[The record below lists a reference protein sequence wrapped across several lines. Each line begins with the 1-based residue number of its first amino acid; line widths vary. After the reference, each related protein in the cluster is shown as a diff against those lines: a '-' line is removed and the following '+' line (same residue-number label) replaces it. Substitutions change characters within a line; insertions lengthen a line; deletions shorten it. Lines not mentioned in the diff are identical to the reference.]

1 MEPSDPSDN
10 SWSDLL
16 DLPSHAC
23 SDLPPPLKYG
33 AQRFDISAR
42 MTTNDSNPVASYLK
56 TRVFTAS
63 PQELRLLLLDGAVKF
78 ARQGREAMEK
88 KDFEGIYNGISQCRA
103 IVTELLTS
111 VRDDADP
118 VLAER
123 VRSVYTFIFRELMEV
138 GFNRDIARTDRVIEL
153 LEYERETWAMVIEK
167 IGRASAPAAP
177 GKAPTAPQTG
187 PAGHVPSRLSVQ
199 A

>member
-1 MEPSDPSDN
+1 MRTVRPCPGE
-10 SWSDLL
+10 L
-16 DLPSHAC
+16 
-23 SDLPPPLKYG
+23 PPLKCG
-33 AQRFDISAR
+33 AERFDISAR
-42 MTTNDSNPVASYLK
+42 MSTQDANHALSYLK

-88 KDFEGIYNGISQCRA
+88 KDFEGVFNGISQCRA

-138 GFNRDIARTDRVIEL
+138 GFNRDVPRTDRVIEL
-153 LEYERETWAMVIEK
+153 LEYERETWALVLEK
-167 IGRASAPAAP
+167 VGRNVAAAGPQSPGDPGTAAAPA
-177 GKAPTAPQTG
+177 
-187 PAGHVPSRLSVQ
+187 SRFSIQ

>member
-1 MEPSDPSDN
+1 MNTHDP
-10 SWSDLL
+10 
-16 DLPSHAC
+16 
-23 SDLPPPLKYG
+23 
-33 AQRFDISAR
+33 
-42 MTTNDSNPVASYLK
+42 NPALSYLK
-56 TRVFTAS
+56 TRVMTAS

-88 KDFEGIYNGISQCRA
+88 KDFEGIYSGISQCRA

-123 VRSVYTFIFRELMEV
+123 VRAVYTFIFRELIEV
-138 GFNRDIARTDRVIEL
+138 GFSRDVARTDRVIEL
-153 LEYERETWAMVIEK
+153 LEYERETWALVMERLSRTPA
-167 IGRASAPAAP
+167 GSPGAPASTPATVQPAAP
-177 GKAPTAPQTG
+177 AKTAAPQSAAT
-187 PAGHVPSRLSVQ
+187 RLSLQ

>member
-1 MEPSDPSDN
+1 
-10 SWSDLL
+10 
-16 DLPSHAC
+16 
-23 SDLPPPLKYG
+23 
-33 AQRFDISAR
+33 

-103 IVTELLTS
+103 IGTELLTS

-167 IGRASAPAAP
+167 IGRASVPAAP

-187 PAGHVPSRLSVQ
+187 PAGHAPSRLSVQ